1 MKALIDL
8 DILPYSY
15 GSLTFEDGTLMPLKL
30 VQRKVD
36 EKIKSIVRESGADDW
51 VGYLTDSGSNFRLD
65 IATILPYKG
74 NRSGTEKPP
83 LWKGLRE
90 YLMEAY
96 PDQVTEV
103 VGIEADDQLA
113 IDQYTSYDIA
123 ARALVDTGCTPYE
136 FSTVLDECY
145 KHTIICSIDKDLM
158 MVPGYHYNWNKEEV
172 VFVTEVVGIRSF
184 YKQLLTGDTCD
195 NIKGLHGVGAKSKLV
210 TSIDDMDEEQDMFL
224 HVQEQYEKRFG
235 SYADQFLLE
244 NGRLLWML
252 KDRDTMWEFPPI
264 IIEDE
269 EDERENN
276 DLPF

>member
-1 MKALIDL
+1 MLALIDL

-36 EKIKSIVRESGADDW
+36 EKIKSIVRESGSDDW

-90 YLMEAY
+90 YLMETY

-113 IDQYTSYDIA
+113 IDQYTWVNNHEGCCSHALTYPAPDYYD
-123 ARALVDTGCTPYE
+123 DT
-136 FSTVLDECY
+136 
-145 KHTIICSIDKDLM
+145 TIICSIDKDLM
-158 MVPGYHYNWNKEEV
+158 MVPGYHYNWNKEEKL
-172 VFVTEVVGIRSF
+172 FVTKIEGLRSF
-184 YKQLLTGDTCD
+184 YKQILTGDTCD

-269 EDERENN
+269 EDERKNN

>member
-65 IATILPYKG
+65 VATILPYKG

-113 IDQYTSYDIA
+113 IDQYVTAHKNNVGGLI
-123 ARALVDTGCTPYE
+123 TPW
-136 FSTVLDECY
+136 SQTV
-145 KHTIICSIDKDLM
+145 ICSIDKDLM
-158 MVPGYHYNWNKEEV
+158 MVPGYHYNWNKGEV

>member
-113 IDQYTSYDIA
+113 IDQYEDIA
-123 ARALVDTGCTPYE
+123 SSIYPCADDAEDLG
-136 FSTVLDECY
+136 TV
-145 KHTIICSIDKDLM
+145 ICSIDKDLRM
-158 MVPGYHYNWNKEEV
+158 CPGWHYNWNKEV
-172 VFVTEVVGIRSF
+172 LDFVTEIDGLRSF